1 MHELNKT
8 FHILLHY
15 LVSAELLCSC
25 DKNWFVCYTAFQSL
39 CHRNLEE
46 RISGQGVTIKW
57 TLGVLRTRA
66 LGLAET
72 PGFHRGPNNNSGE
85 VTEYNGSWWKLVTGQ
100 QWAIITGAFRR
111 SKHGSFITHSRGGS
125 IGRGKR
131 TSSDI
136 TRNTSFFTCQ
146 NYSSESR
153 PWMAKYWTSQL
164 MILIDRVCSDEA
176 ISINESASC
185 TVGFICIVNVN

>member
-39 CHRNLEE
+39 CHRNLAG

-72 PGFHRGPNNNSGE
+72 PGFHRGPNNNAGE

-125 IGRGKR
+125 IGRGKT

-136 TRNTSFFTCQ
+136 TAVSLPKLF
-146 NYSSESR
+146 E
-153 PWMAKYWTSQL
+153 
-164 MILIDRVCSDEA
+164 
-176 ISINESASC
+176 
-185 TVGFICIVNVN
+185 CIKTMDG